1 MMMSDSV
8 ILKNNISDE
17 RRMISVTW
25 EVSASSH
32 HQMLQCF
39 MSQECFCP
47 CGASATQHKSPCCC
61 RLCIVLSSLT
71 FLEERVFPE
80 TLLGLLQEVPA
91 GELSQLLT
99 VVATPSA
106 GALWTQ
112 SQKESWRAAKGV
124 GERAEKGKERQT
136 DFRVRVPSLLCVS
149 ALPPSAR
156 DVVLQTLCPIPP
168 AVPLAQPHWQAAAV
182 SHVSPAALTPL
193 WPSRPTA
200 VVVTLPRPHPHLLP
214 SEHSRGI
221 LSVSCC
227 WQLPQHRG
235 RSHLFWG
242 LPWSGGLRAVSASP
256 TLQF

>member
-71 FLEERVFPE
+71 FLEERGKSF
-80 TLLGLLQEVPA
+80 QR
-91 GELSQLLT
+91 LSWAFFKKCFASL
-99 VVATPSA
+99 SE
-106 GALWTQ
+106 
-112 SQKESWRAAKGV
+112 KCRAA
-124 GERAEKGKERQT
+124 
-136 DFRVRVPSLLCVS
+136 DPVS
-149 ALPPSAR
+149 H
-156 DVVLQTLCPIPP
+156 PP

-193 WPSRPTA
+193 CSSRPP
-200 VVVTLPRPHPHLLP
+200 L
-214 SEHSRGI
+214 
-221 LSVSCC
+221 
-227 WQLPQHRG
+227 W
-235 RSHLFWG
+235 W
-242 LPWSGGLRAVSASP
+242 
-256 TLQF
+256 

>member
-80 TLLGLLQEVPA
+80 TLLGLLQEVLCLPQREMSCCRPCVPSPCGA
-91 GELSQLLT
+91 SGPTPLASSCSEPCVARCADST
-99 VVATPSA
+99 VVIEA
-106 GALWTQ
+106 
-112 SQKESWRAAKGV
+112 
-124 GERAEKGKERQT
+124 
-136 DFRVRVPSLLCVS
+136 
-149 ALPPSAR
+149 
-156 DVVLQTLCPIPP
+156 
-168 AVPLAQPHWQAAAV
+168 
-182 SHVSPAALTPL
+182 SP
-193 WPSRPTA
+193 
-200 VVVTLPRPHPHLLP
+200 VVVTLPGP
-214 SEHSRGI
+214 I
-221 LSVSCC
+221 LTSF
-227 WQLPQHRG
+227 PQSTAVG
-235 RSHLFWG
+235 SSLSAAVG
-242 LPWSGGLRAVSASP
+242 SSLSTAGVPISSGGSLGLGGSGLCLPRPRCS
-256 TLQF
+256 FNC